1 MREMYIGGMHVVKL
15 IEKNEE
21 FSWDELGDIE
31 LGRPNLGQL
40 VPVSVYRL
48 LQYSVRQV
56 LTTEFDRD
64 FANTILHKSGKLV
77 GQKFCKDL
85 LDTSL
90 DLSEF
95 MSDLKRVLI
104 EQKIGILRI
113 EKVDLETMEFV
124 LSVAED
130 LDCSG
135 LPFIDEAVCNFD
147 EGFIAGIM
155 KVYTGKEFTVKEVD
169 CWGTGDRVCRFL
181 INHPR

>member
-1 MREMYIGGMHVVKL
+1 MVKL

-113 EKVDLETMEFV
+113 EKVDLKTMEFV

-135 LPFIDEAVCNFD
+135 LPFIDESVCNFD